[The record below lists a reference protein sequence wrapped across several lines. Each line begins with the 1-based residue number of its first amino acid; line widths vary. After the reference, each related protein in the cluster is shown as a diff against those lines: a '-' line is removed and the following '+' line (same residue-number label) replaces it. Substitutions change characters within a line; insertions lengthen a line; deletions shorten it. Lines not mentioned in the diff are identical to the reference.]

1 MVFSPLIENGEGQKS
16 VRLRIGSEKFHEI
29 GIVLFRF
36 IGFALQLRRDKL
48 SFEDVFLRVFVEY
61 FDAFPRFRFRDT
73 QRIVRKSLDALH
85 RSHAENH
92 DEKNHGGNKQNRENS
107 LFHRTQNFVLHP
119 FTPSFFRPDFRRPPR
134 LEKPSKPF
142 FFPFGNPAFTYL
154 SALFFSLA
162 PFS

>member
-107 LFHRTQNFVLHP
+107 LFTNAKFCSS
-119 FTPSFFRPDFRRPPR
+119 SFHSVFFSSRLSPPAPTR
-134 LEKPSKPF
+134 KPSGSF

-154 SALFFSLA
+154 SALFFSPA
-162 PFS
+162 HSS